1 MNGFALFNHCKIVI
15 SNVNLVLKNGK
26 DKSDERM
33 RAFNNYFDKSH
44 EKPSNSDIRWILSVL
59 RKAGKVFMLIFILT
73 WLSEMH
79 DVGKINLISFTSTL
93 F

>member
-15 SNVNLVLKNGK
+15 SSVNLILKNGK

-44 EKPSNSDIRWILSVL
+44 EKPSNSDIR
-59 RKAGKVFMLIFILT
+59 
-73 WLSEMH
+73 
-79 DVGKINLISFTSTL
+79 
-93 F
+93 